1 VSSAQAEDLIVRK
14 SVVVSLPPEQAFE
27 LFTLRKTDWWPY
39 ESHAAS
45 GEKPEEVVYEPRV
58 GGRVFDRLVGER
70 ENQWATV
77 LAWEPPHRVVIEW
90 NVNPA
95 NPATELEVRFIP
107 EGDGTRVDLE
117 HRGWERYGES
127 AQESFGSYDTG
138 WDFVLGRFVERA
150 QD

>member
-1 VSSAQAEDLIVRK
+1 MSSAQAEDLTVRK
-14 SVVVSLPPEQAFE
+14 SVVVNLSPAQAFE
-27 LFTLRKTDWWPY
+27 LFTARKTEWWPY
-39 ESHAAS
+39 ESHSAS
-45 GEKPEEVVYEPRV
+45 GEKPEEVVYEPRA
-58 GGRVFDRLVGER
+58 GGRVYDRLSSGR

-95 NPATELEVRFIP
+95 NPATELEVRFTP

-127 AQESFGSYDTG
+127 ARESFGSYNSG

-150 QD
+150 NA